1 MVRHVRVWHQEYE
14 KEEEVEGGGG
24 GRLVNQL
31 TKYVFDSQTTELLYH

>member
-24 GRLVNQL
+24 GRVNQL